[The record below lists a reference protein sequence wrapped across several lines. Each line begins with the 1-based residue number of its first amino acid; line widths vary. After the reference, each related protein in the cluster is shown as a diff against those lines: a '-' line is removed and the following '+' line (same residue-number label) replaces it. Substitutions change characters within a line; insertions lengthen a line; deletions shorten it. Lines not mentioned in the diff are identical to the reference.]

1 MDDGLQLCTAAFFRS
16 RGKTVVTENEFLM
29 GVSMNMRWM
38 PYSDAEKLLS
48 LILKSGLAVKEGEY
62 IRPKFDVGTVD
73 VPVGYRPNASIL
85 STSVVPEAVSK
96 SAVKLVSA
104 DPFQTLL
111 AEVTKMGVDRKELL
125 SRCRIVQK
133 KMDIDIEAAALLVL
147 REMDVNVSGYIDEMY
162 RVISER

>member
-1 MDDGLQLCTAAFFRS
+1 MDDGLQLCAAAFFRS

-38 PYSDAEKLLS
+38 PYSDAEKLLAM
-48 LILKSGLAVKEGEY
+48 ILKSGLAEKDGEY
-62 IRPKFDVGTVD
+62 IRPKFDLGSID
-73 VPVGYRPNASIL
+73 IPVGYRPPASLL
-85 STSVVPEAVSK
+85 STPVSEPK
-96 SAVKLVSA
+96 VAPTPTPASA

-111 AEVTKMGVDRKELL
+111 AEVAKLGVDRKELL

-147 REMDVNVSGYIDEMY
+147 REMNIDVSKYIDEMY
-162 RVISER
+162 RVVSER

>member
-1 MDDGLQLCTAAFFRS
+1 MDDELRLCTAAFFRS

-48 LILKSGLAVKEGEY
+48 LILKSGLAEKEGEY

-73 VPVGYRPNASIL
+73 VPVGYRPNTSIL
-85 STSVVPEAVSK
+85 SIQVTEAEPIP
-96 SAVKLVSA
+96 APAPVSA

-111 AEVTKMGVDRKELL
+111 AEVSKMGVDRKELL
-125 SRCRIVQK
+125 SKCRTVQK

-147 REMDVNVSGYIDEMY
+147 REMGVNVSGYVEKMY
-162 RVISER
+162 RVVSER

>member
-48 LILKSGLAVKEGEY
+48 LILKSGLAVKDGEY
-62 IRPKFDVGTVD
+62 IRPKFDVGAVD
-73 VPVGYRPNASIL
+73 VPVGYKPNASIL
-85 STSVVPEAVSK
+85 SAPVPEVISK
-96 SAVKLVSA
+96 SAVKPVST

-111 AEVTKMGVDRKELL
+111 AEVIKMGVDRKELL

-133 KMDIDIEAAALLVL
+133 KMDIDIEATALLVL